1 MKAIVITPGTV
12 PLSGWRDIYRGAAVS
27 LDPAAYEVIDR
38 SARAVSAI
46 LARHQPVY
54 GINTGFGKLASVRID
69 EADLQTLQR
78 NIVLSHAAGVGAPMP
93 VPVVRVMMALKLG
106 SLSQGASG
114 VQPATVR
121 LLETM
126 LAEGPIIRPPSAG
139 VQA

>member
-54 GINTGFGKLASVRID
+54 GINTGFGKLASVRIPTKPTCRRCS
-69 EADLQTLQR
+69 AT
-78 NIVLSHAAGVGAPMP
+78 SCSATPP
-93 VPVVRVMMALKLG
+93 
-106 SLSQGASG
+106 ASARRC
-114 VQPATVR
+114 P
-121 LLETM
+121 
-126 LAEGPIIRPPSAG
+126 RPWCA
-139 VQA
+139 